1 MLYMQY
7 VCMYM
12 YVCILYICIYVLYVE
27 MGLGWLDGWLSQFI
41 GILRAPSV
49 LLDALRF
56 CMPFSQNKRRIVL
69 GIRAFCVP
77 VFLFVRFYISHCN
90 CFCRR
95 EKDALQDSL
104 DESFILSWCWWGG
117 RHWRIFIRNCGWAFW
132 QFCDKISKTGF
143 LCPSNRVITRK
154 KPPCP

>member
-1 MLYMQY
+1 MYVY
-7 VCMYM
+7 VCMYIVHM
-12 YVCILYICIYVLYVE
+12 YICIICRDGIGLVGWMVIIVHKYSKSTFSANKDAVGCTSLLY
-27 MGLGWLDGWLSQFI
+27 
-41 GILRAPSV
+41 A
-49 LLDALRF
+49 
-56 CMPFSQNKRRIVL
+56 FSQNKRRIVL

-117 RHWRIFIRNCGWAFW
+117 RHWRIFKRNCGWAFW